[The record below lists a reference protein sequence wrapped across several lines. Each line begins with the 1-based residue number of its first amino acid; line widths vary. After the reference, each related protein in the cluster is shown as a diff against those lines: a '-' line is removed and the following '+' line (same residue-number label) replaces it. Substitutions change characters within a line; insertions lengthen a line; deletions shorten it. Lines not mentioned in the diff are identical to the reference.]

1 MWKWVVIAF
10 STLAVYWVFY
20 RRRKLALE
28 LRRLDRFLRSQ
39 GIDFIRIR
47 RDFGNYGWP
56 SYVVMFGSA
65 EQSDAFQ
72 VSTAFDALIQE
83 VQSMHKSL
91 VGFEADRAIGVEPI
105 VRTRA

>member
-10 STLAVYWVFY
+10 GALAVYRVIY
-20 RRRKLALE
+20 RRRKLALD
-28 LRRLDRFLRSQ
+28 LRRLDGFLRSQ

-72 VSTAFDALIQE
+72 RSTAFDALIQE
-83 VQSMHKSL
+83 VQTMHNSL
-91 VGFEADRAIGVEPI
+91 VGFEADRAIGVVPI
-105 VRTRA
+105 VRIRA